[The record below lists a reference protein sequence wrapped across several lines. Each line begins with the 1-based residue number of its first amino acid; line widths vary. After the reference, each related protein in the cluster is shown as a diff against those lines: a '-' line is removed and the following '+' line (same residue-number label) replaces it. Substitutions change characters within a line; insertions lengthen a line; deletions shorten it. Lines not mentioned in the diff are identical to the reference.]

1 MHTIVS
7 RDAAPGFPQ
16 DAFDRA
22 YIEAAVK
29 PAKITEPSR
38 APDVRAEITGAAVAV
53 VYRHRRAWEA
63 GEELLALARQQR
75 DDRGRD
81 WHYAAQA
88 ALFDFVVSLHSAFES
103 SFYGLYFVGAQIR
116 PTGFAHVTGDD
127 TRRSIN
133 PKTVTTE
140 YAKQWPGSGLA
151 IELTAVKD
159 SSFYGE
165 LARTR
170 NVLAHRIAPGFEHQ
184 VSLEGEAL
192 ESATEY
198 DYALAWRGE
207 KVEALVPRMLS
218 GAEGMLDSLW
228 TQVAAFFE
236 NAKM

>member
-1 MHTIVS
+1 M
-7 RDAAPGFPQ
+7 
-16 DAFDRA
+16 
-22 YIEAAVK
+22 
-29 PAKITEPSR
+29 
-38 APDVRAEITGAAVAV
+38 
-53 VYRHRRAWEA
+53 
-63 GEELLALARQQR
+63 LALARQQR

-116 PTGFAHVTGDD
+116 PTGFAHVTDDD

-133 PKTVTTE
+133 PKAVTTE

-151 IELTAVKD
+151 IELAAVKD
-159 SSFYGE
+159 SSFYVE

-184 VSLEGEAL
+184 VTLEGVAL

-218 GAEGMLDSLW
+218 GAEGMTGLSVDAGCGILRECQDVDTSRDSVPKEEPRLPRDG
-228 TQVAAFFE
+228 ARRLIG
-236 NAKM
+236 